1 MKPSY
6 TRTILYAYANI
17 DAVKNQIDD
26 FVERKALMSMS
37 DFSPCI
43 EQCEKMLEYTAQK
56 VALIELKEFVD
67 VDDYRLGAWK
77 LESTFKRGRY
87 LRQKAYIEEGY
98 DGQMNV
104 TIAGLPKKL
113 GEYVN
118 FDNFNIGFSIL
129 ASDKT
134 KEHKLTYRH
143 VKGGV
148 LLEDTDFTIH

>member
-1 MKPSY
+1 
-6 TRTILYAYANI
+6 
-17 DAVKNQIDD
+17 
-26 FVERKALMSMS
+26 
-37 DFSPCI
+37 
-43 EQCEKMLEYTAQK
+43 MLE
-56 VALIELKEFVD
+56 LPEEELKEFID
-67 VDDYRLGAWK
+67 IDDYRLGAWK

-98 DGQMNV
+98 DGEMNV

-113 GEYVN
+113 GKYVN

-129 ASDKT
+129 ASDET

-148 LLEDTDFTIH
+148 LLEDTDFTIQ